1 MKNSGGPEKIT
12 PKQQRFVDL
21 ILLGTTNKE
30 AYRQAFQSKANDNV
44 LRVKAAELKRKPVV
58 KAYMEAE
65 QKKNA
70 DLVGLTRAE
79 KRRMLRMIALDPKE
93 SASDR
98 LKAIA
103 LDNLMTGDNKPV
115 RFEGEVT
122 LAAVFR
128 ALHPT
133 TGLLRE
139 DEVIELDPN
148 GTEEQRPA
156 EMMP

>member
-1 MKNSGGPEKIT
+1 MKNSGGPEKVT
-12 PKQQRFVDL
+12 FKQQRFVDL
-21 ILLGTTNKE
+21 LLLGKTGVD
-30 AYRQAFQSKANDNV
+30 AYREAFSSKAKPQV
-44 LRVKAAELKRKPVV
+44 LRVKAVEMKKRPQVQ
-58 KAYMEAE
+58 AYMAAE
-65 QKKNA
+65 QAKTA
-70 DLVGLTRAE
+70 ELVGLTRAE
-79 KRRMLRMIALDPKE
+79 KRRLLRMAAMDSKAPWSE
-93 SASDR
+93 R

-148 GTEEQRPA
+148 GVEEQRPA
-156 EMMP
+156 ELMP